1 MPGGCEGVRAC
12 VCVCVCVRLLPCLP
26 FICSAFAFCSHNWA
40 VVTSAMKWQIPIW
53 AIIHVSYWMHIRSL
67 CLCMFECACVW
78 DRVLWP
84 TAVSLRKQKEPC
96 CFMPLC
102 SFIYVRSVVHMLC
115 TLTGEKGAG
124 ERERLVELKGQVL
137 AHAESNWWRRWFLVS
152 FSRPL

>member
-1 MPGGCEGVRAC
+1 MPGGCEGVR
-12 VCVCVCVRLLPCLP
+12 VFVCVRVCYHVFHSSVRHLRFVAKLG
-26 FICSAFAFCSHNWA
+26 CSHICNETA
-40 VVTSAMKWQIPIW
+40 DPFRM
-53 AIIHVSYWMHIRSL
+53 IIHVSYWMHIRSL
-67 CLCMFECACVW
+67 CLCVFECACVW

-84 TAVSLRKQKEPC
+84 SAVLSLRKQKEPC

-102 SFIYVRSVVHMLC
+102 SFIYVRSVIHMLC